1 MAEGCSSG
9 QIHASGVEANIFKC
23 VACGFR
29 VCTVHDIPFHENM
42 TCAGYET
49 QMRLEEE
56 TKKEEAKNKRLR
68 RQQEAASV
76 AEVQRCAALCPGC
89 QIPIQKNNGC
99 DHMTCKS
106 SCLLHFTVMEPV

>member
-9 QIHASGVEANIFKC
+9 KIHDSGIEANIFKC
-23 VACGFR
+23 AACGFR
-29 VCTVHDIPFHENM
+29 VCTVHDIPFHENE

-49 QMRLEEE
+49 RMRLEERE
-56 TKKEEAKNKRLR
+56 KKKEAKNKELR
-68 RQQEAASV
+68 RRQEAASV
-76 AEVQRCAALCPGC
+76 AEVQRCVTLCPGC

-106 SCLLHFTVMEPV
+106 SCLLHSTVIQRV